1 MTFRI
6 YKGRKINRFLCLLFL
21 ILTLIF
27 LIVAGI
33 FALAK
38 ASEAGYTFY
47 ILAMI
52 TGGFSLL
59 YGLFWFLYG
68 RAERKAELKLR
79 EILEQKN
86 APEDPYLLDYQEFIL
101 PKADL
106 VKKAGNRVDSI
117 VRWTGICALGVFL
130 LTGGIQLACGSL
142 KSPVQLL
149 YMFLFCI
156 LIMIPGILIQLS
168 LNRRY
173 EQSVPSRI
181 LLFPGKLIIDN
192 VSLSAREIREI
203 SVSPARIFNRNS
215 PDVFREMLIR
225 TEKHSTKYR
234 IDYRAGSASNEQPF
248 WAEYEQFIIALSE
261 WGSKNKVPVI
271 VSYMA

>member
-1 MTFRI
+1 MPAILNSYLNLSDCCRYFRPGKSFRSRL
-6 YKGRKINRFLCLLFL
+6 YVLYSRDDHRRLFLALRAFLVSLRPGRK
-21 ILTLIF
+21 
-27 LIVAGI
+27 
-33 FALAK
+33 K
-38 ASEAGYTFY
+38 S
-47 ILAMI
+47 
-52 TGGFSLL
+52 
-59 YGLFWFLYG
+59 
-68 RAERKAELKLR
+68 RAEIEGNPRTE
-79 EILEQKN
+79 N

-168 LNRRY
+168 LYRRY

-234 IDYRAGSASNEQPF
+234 IDYRAGSAFNEQPF